1 MLRLKTWQGL
11 ILAVPI
17 AAVVIFLI
25 VAASFQINQWG
36 LNWIWA
42 VFTLIFV
49 AWRFLLVKW
58 TRPVVGEIEATIG
71 EIKAEL
77 TQKLKSY
84 RILIV
89 HWGISKDKSIVCLL
103 IQLTL

>member
-25 VAASFQINQWG
+25 VAASVQINQWG

-77 TQKLKSY
+77 TDRKS
-84 RILIV
+84 V
-89 HWGISKDKSIVCLL
+89 V
-103 IQLTL
+103 